1 MFDLTIFLI
10 LIAVGY
16 IFGTYNEKR
25 HFASIK
31 AREKALLDLPTTT
44 LETPLQNKNISQI
57 TLVSG
62 SVVVSIDYFK
72 RIYAGIINFFGGKVV
87 PYESLLDRARRE
99 AVLRCKETARKNGVD
114 ELINL
119 RIETSSITKNAKK
132 VGCVEVFAY
141 ATAIYYEQI

>member
-1 MFDLTIFLI
+1 MFDLIVFLI
-10 LIAVGY
+10 LIAIGY

-119 RIETSSITKNAKK
+119 RIETSSITKNAQK

>member
-31 AREKALLDLPTTT
+31 AREKALFDLPTTT

-119 RIETSSITKNAKK
+119 RIETSSITKNAQK